1 MLKYIV
7 LCIGFIAP
15 ATNAAPISVQ
25 SCGRMVTVDKV
36 PERLITHDIN
46 ITEIALSLGLS
57 NKIIGVTG
65 ISGWHKFT
73 PEFKHRLHPNTT
85 ELSRKYPSLE
95 VILNAR
101 PDFVFAGWNYGFTPT
116 SDFNPERLA
125 QFGIKSYELKES
137 CVHIGQKNT
146 PARMQDLYDDI
157 TAIGTIF
164 GVSHRATDL
173 IADYKKQIAD
183 ITADIPKSDT
193 PKKVFVFDDIAD
205 APFTAGAYGMPTAL
219 INAVGAVNAMSDVQK
234 SWARV
239 TWEQVARSN
248 PDAYIIVN
256 YGANTA
262 QQKID
267 YLLNL
272 PALQHTN
279 GIKNKV
285 FIVLDY
291 AEVTPSPRNIGAIH
305 KIKQAI
311 YK

>member
-1 MLKYIV
+1 MLKYIFFV
-7 LCIGFIAP
+7 LSFILNPTYAI
-15 ATNAAPISVQ
+15 PISVQ
-25 SCGRMVTVDKV
+25 SCGRTVVVDTV
-36 PERLITHDIN
+36 PNRLITHDIN
-46 ITEIALSLGLS
+46 ITEIALSLGLAD
-57 NKIIGVTG
+57 KIIGVTG

-73 PEFKHRLHPNTT
+73 PEFKRRLHPKTK
-85 ELSRKYPSLE
+85 EISRKYPSLE
-95 VILNAR
+95 SILNAN

-125 QFGIKSYELKES
+125 QFGIASYELKES
-137 CVHIGQKNT
+137 CIHIGQKTT

-157 TAIGTIF
+157 VAIGTIF
-164 GVSHRATDL
+164 GVQHRAESL
-173 IADYKKQIAD
+173 IADYKKQVAH
-183 ITADIPKSDT
+183 ITADIPKLT
-193 PKKVFVFDDIAD
+193 PPKKVFVFDDIAD
-205 APFTAGAYGMPTAL
+205 APFTAGIYGMPTAL
-219 INAVGAVNAMSDVQK
+219 IQAVGAVNAMSDVQK

-239 TWEQVARSN
+239 TWEQVAHSN

-272 PALQHTN
+272 PALQQTN

-285 FIVLDY
+285 FIVLEY
-291 AEVTPSPRNIGAIH
+291 AQVTPSPRNIEAIR
-305 KIKQAI
+305 KIKQAL